1 MFVGRVNSTSFNDVK
16 NRIVK
21 FLGFGKNDVQS
32 QKEAAPYGTDSNPI
46 KNMVAIYA
54 QTANGSESV
63 VIGYINKNQLADVGE
78 HRTYSTDSDG
88 NLKASIWLKK
98 DGAIEIKATGD
109 TTQPVKIN
117 SGTYK
122 AVLGDKNQTVLN
134 NIATVLTTMNT
145 WGLTVT
151 PPLPDQTTAI
161 AQIISDIGEIL
172 SQNVTLD

>member
-1 MFVGRVNSTSFNDVK
+1 MFIGRVNSTSFNDAK

-78 HRTYSTDSDG
+78 HRIYSTNSDG
-88 NLKASIWLKK
+88 DLQAEIWLKK
-98 DGAIEIKATGD
+98 NGKILINADGDSTEV
-109 TTQPVKIN
+109 QIN

-161 AQIISDIGEIL
+161 TQIISDIGEIL

>member
-1 MFVGRVNSTSFNDVK
+1 MFIGRVNSTSFNNAK
-16 NRIVK
+16 ERLIK
-21 FLGFGKNDVQS
+21 FLGWGPNDVQS
-32 QKEAAPYGTDSNPI
+32 QKEASPYGTDSNPI
-46 KNMVAIYA
+46 KGMSAIYA

-98 DGAIEIKATGD
+98 NGKILINADGDSTEVQINTG
-109 TTQPVKIN
+109 Q
-117 SGTYK
+117 YK